1 MNDKVKRGLGD
12 NSKNNS
18 NYISMYEKNAVKEM
32 MTDMKKLA
40 KEAFRMIYRIGNQV
54 DKLRTGDDELSEKQ
68 ENWNFNVD
76 TYNDWVMQ
84 HDPNPATNKKKLRKK
99 YKPAKLSKLQLAEVG
114 KSIEEDITR
123 VVDTVTD
130 IEATVNAY
138 EDPDTFQEWI
148 EAEKEKE
155 VK

>member
-1 MNDKVKRGLGD
+1 MNDKSKRGLGD

-18 NYISMYEKNAVKEM
+18 DYISMYERGAVKEM
-32 MTDMKKLA
+32 MKDMKKLA
-40 KEAFRMIYRIGNQV
+40 KEAFDMIYKIGNKV
-54 DKLRTGDDELSEKQ
+54 DKLRTGEDELTKEQ

-76 TYNDWVMQ
+76 NYNKFVME

-99 YKPAKLSKLQLAEVG
+99 YKPSKLSKLELVEVG
-114 KSIEEDITR
+114 KSVDDDIAR
-123 VVDTVTD
+123 VVDNVTD

-148 EAEKEKE
+148 ETEKEKE

>member
-1 MNDKVKRGLGD
+1 MTDKVKRGLGD

-18 NYISMYEKNAVKEM
+18 DYISMYEKNAVKEM

-54 DKLRTGDDELSEKQ
+54 DKLRTGEDELSEKQ

-114 KSIEEDITR
+114 KSIEEDIAR

-130 IEATVNAY
+130 IEGTVNAY

-148 EAEKEKE
+148 ETEKEKE

>member
-1 MNDKVKRGLGD
+1 MTDKVKRGLGD

-18 NYISMYEKNAVKEM
+18 DYISMYEKNAVKEM
-32 MTDMKKLA
+32 MTEMKKLA
-40 KEAFRMIYRIGNQV
+40 KEAFDLIYIIGKNV
-54 DKLRTGDDELSEKQ
+54 NKLRTGEDELPENQ

-76 TYNDWVMQ
+76 TYNDWVMKM
-84 HDPNPATNKKKLRKK
+84 DPNPTTNKKKLRKK
-99 YKPAKLSKLQLAEVG
+99 YKPAKLSKLELVEVG
-114 KSIEEDITR
+114 KSIEEDIAR

>member
-18 NYISMYEKNAVKEM
+18 DYISMYEKNAVKEM

>member
-1 MNDKVKRGLGD
+1 MTDKVKRGLGD

-18 NYISMYEKNAVKEM
+18 EYISMYEKNAVKEM

-54 DKLRTGDDELSEKQ
+54 DKLRTGEDELSEKQ

-114 KSIEEDITR
+114 KSIEEDIAR

-130 IEATVNAY
+130 IEGTVNAY

>member
-18 NYISMYEKNAVKEM
+18 DYISMYEKNAVKEM

-54 DKLRTGDDELSEKQ
+54 DKLRTGEDELSEKQ

-114 KSIEEDITR
+114 KSIEEDIAR

-130 IEATVNAY
+130 IEGTVNAY